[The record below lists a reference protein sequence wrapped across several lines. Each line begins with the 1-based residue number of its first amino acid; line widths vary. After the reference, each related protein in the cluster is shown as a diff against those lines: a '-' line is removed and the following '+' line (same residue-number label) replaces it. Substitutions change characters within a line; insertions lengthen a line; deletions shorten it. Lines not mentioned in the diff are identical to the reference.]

1 MIIWIQDTFSQYS
14 DKWEKPNS
22 NWIELPCT
30 TRDTEEIITSYVND
44 ARNEYGAIIG
54 QIVGRANIKMD
65 NLEWKMIDI
74 ETASMIMNLTK
85 PKRNDP
91 DVNER
96 NFKFNMRIP
105 NLFDYRRNTGS
116 LGYLELTAY
125 SGDAHY
131 KPYWLD
137 ETGQNYNIG
146 DLKVNLIDCGLANFI
161 GDPENAESD

>member
-1 MIIWIQDTFSQYS
+1 MVIWIQDEYSQYS
-14 DKWEKPNS
+14 DKWESPYS
-22 NWIELPCT
+22 NWVELPCA
-30 TRDTEEIITSYVND
+30 TREMEEIITSYVND

-65 NLEWKMIDI
+65 KLEWKMIDI

-85 PKRNDP
+85 PKRNMP

-96 NFKFNMRIP
+96 NFKFNMRVP
-105 NLFDYRRNTGS
+105 NIFDYDRTTGT
-116 LGYLELTAY
+116 LGYIELTAY

-131 KPYWLD
+131 KPYWL
-137 ETGQNYNIG
+137 TKNGKNYKTG

-161 GDPENAESD
+161 GDPTEVND